1 MVNVP
6 YESPTH
12 MQRAWH
18 TSDAP
23 YGLTLSGFV
32 VYVRETHEMFAG
44 TWRRGQAWF
53 NCLGRVKPHLG
64 ARVCGT
70 LLDPYND
77 DDKIDDLYNWLHN
90 HWEDE
95 V

>member
-1 MVNVP
+1 
-6 YESPTH
+6 

-23 YGLTLSGFV
+23 YGLTLSSFLL
-32 VYVRETHEMFAG
+32 YVEETDQVFKG
-44 TWRRGQAWF
+44 SWRRGQAWF
-53 NCLGRVKPHLG
+53 NCLVRVKPHL
-64 ARVCGT
+64 ALRIQGT

-90 HWEDE
+90 HWED
-95 V
+95 